1 MLESAVLSWRQRETD
16 RSNCSCF
23 SVGFQKSFRR
33 LEDLGVVC
41 GCWTKAKVCFYR
53 RKRKDRERE
62 RERIERVIDLGART
76 KVSIGLWTWP

>member
-23 SVGFQKSFRR
+23 SVGFQQSFRR

-62 RERIERVIDLGART
+62 REREWNEELI
-76 KVSIGLWTWP
+76 